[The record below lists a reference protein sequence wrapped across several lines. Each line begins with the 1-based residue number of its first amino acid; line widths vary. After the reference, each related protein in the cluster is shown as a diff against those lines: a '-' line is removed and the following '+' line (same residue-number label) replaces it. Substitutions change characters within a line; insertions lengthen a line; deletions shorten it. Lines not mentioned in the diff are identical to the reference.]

1 MEAIRLSSRNIIS
14 HPDADAESR
23 EPDDQFPNDRSLRDH
38 LKGVKDRCSR
48 GVSGDQRRFLEII
61 AATHD
66 LGKATSYFQ
75 SYIRGIKSSSQKTSH
90 APISGLACYR
100 ALRNEGFCRRRSL
113 AGLLAVDKHHSR
125 LRNISGNGSW
135 FERLLDDSRQGV
147 LAEQAKDLQL
157 HSESVQL
164 ICDNLKIPLDVEDF
178 SNWISRDDYLEEFL
192 RHVYR
197 NGQLDIETNG
207 ETACGVIEGFSR
219 LVSADKIDAAQYEL
233 PDRRSIPVNAVGS
246 YVERK
251 FGEPESDSIDELRER
266 ARTEVRTAAHEVDL
280 SDSLLEV
287 TLPTGLGKTLTSL
300 DAALVLRNRIERE
313 NGSLPRIV
321 YTVPYTSIIDQ
332 NFTVFKAVLANAI
345 GEQVD
350 SELLLKHHYLSDST
364 YVTDD
369 TRDPDQDADREIML
383 TERWESEFVATTFV
397 QFLESLVVPS
407 NAQSM
412 KIPNLEDAIVL
423 MDEVQAIPARY
434 WDVVRE
440 VFEILSDRLN
450 CTFVA
455 MSATQPGLFDD
466 ATSLVGSQDGNET
479 SSNCQNRYFE
489 RLDRVTFQFDQSISN
504 ESLNHADLADRV
516 SIHARSNPNDDLLV
530 VCNTIGSATDL
541 FEELTNKPISG
552 DTSLVYLSSAVRPK
566 DRRRRIERLRSADNE
581 RFIVVSTQVVE
592 AGVDID
598 MDAVWRDFAPFD
610 SIVQAAGRCNRD
622 WNSEKRG
629 TVTVVSI
636 EDDGDRP
643 ARAIYDDPRLH
654 ATRRTITENANIP
667 YETPEYEVTSD
678 LVDRYFDIVEE
689 VKQTNEALTELR
701 SWQFED
707 AEISLI
713 DDVLSAEVFVTT
725 EQETNNGGKPSTFTA
740 MQKAVEKRNLA
751 AIAQAKPAFYENVVT
766 VNLYSETSDRA
777 TDVRSLP
784 LPDTDLGVYFLNADS
799 RRYEKWYDEDTGFS
813 IPDSTVDA
821 RLI

>member
-1 MEAIRLSSRNIIS
+1 MLCDE
-14 HPDADAESR
+14 
-23 EPDDQFPNDRSLRDH
+23 
-38 LKGVKDRCSR
+38 
-48 GVSGDQRRFLEII
+48 LE
-61 AATHD
+61 
-66 LGKATSYFQ
+66 
-75 SYIRGIKSSSQKTSH
+75 
-90 APISGLACYR
+90 
-100 ALRNEGFCRRRSL
+100 
-113 AGLLAVDKHHSR
+113 
-125 LRNISGNGSW
+125 
-135 FERLLDDSRQGV
+135 
-147 LAEQAKDLQL
+147 
-157 HSESVQL
+157 
-164 ICDNLKIPLDVEDF
+164 IPLDIGEF
-178 SNWISRDDYLEEFL
+178 TNWISEEDYLEEFL

-197 NGQLDIETNG
+197 YGQLNLETNG

-233 PDRRSIPVNAVGS
+233 PDRRSIPVNAVES
-246 YVERK
+246 YIERK
-251 FGEPESDSIDELRER
+251 FGEPKSGSIDELRER

-280 SDSLLEV
+280 SDSLLEL
-287 TLPTGLGKTLTSL
+287 TLPTGIGKTLTSL
-300 DAALVLRNRIERE
+300 DTALILRDRIKRE

-332 NFTVFKAVLANAI
+332 NFTVFKAVLTNAI

-369 TRDPDQDADREIML
+369 TRDPDQDADREMML

-407 NAQSM
+407 NSQSM

-434 WDVVRE
+434 WDIVQE

-450 CTFVA
+450 CTFIA

-466 ATSLVGSQDGNET
+466 ATSLVGNQDGNKT
-479 SSNCQNRYFE
+479 SSNSQNRYFE

-504 ESLNHADLADRV
+504 ESLSHADLADRV
-516 SIHARSNPNDDLLV
+516 SMHAQSNPNEDLLV
-530 VCNTIGSATDL
+530 VCNTIGSATNL
-541 FEELTNKPISG
+541 FEELTDRSTSEA
-552 DTSLVYLSSAVRPK
+552 TSLVYLSSAVRPK
-566 DRRRRIERLRSADNE
+566 DRRRRIERLRSSDGE

-598 MDAVWRDFAPFD
+598 MDAVWRDFAPLD

-622 WNSEKRG
+622 WNSQVRG
-629 TVTVVSI
+629 IVTVVSI
-636 EDDGDRP
+636 EDNGDHP

-678 LVDRYFDIVEE
+678 LVNRYFDVIKE
-689 VKQTNEALTELR
+689 VKHTNESLTELR

-713 DDVLSAEVFVTT
+713 EDTLSAEVFVTT
-725 EQETNNGGKPSTFTA
+725 EQEMNNSGKSSTFTA
-740 MQKAVEKRNLA
+740 MQKAVKKGDLA
-751 AIAQAKPAFYENVVT
+751 TIARSKPAFYENVVT

-777 TDVRSLP
+777 ADVRSLP

-799 RRYEKWYDEDTGFS
+799 RRYEGWYDEDTGFL